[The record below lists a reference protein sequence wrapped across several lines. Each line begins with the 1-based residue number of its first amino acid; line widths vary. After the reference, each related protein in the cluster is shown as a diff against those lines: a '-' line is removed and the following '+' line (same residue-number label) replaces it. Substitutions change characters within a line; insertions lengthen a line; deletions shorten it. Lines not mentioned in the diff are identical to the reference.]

1 MKSPCAHT
9 FTSTAGRTFRISIFE
24 QPARTLVWF
33 EIDRTG
39 PFAPGEQEEMVGRLA
54 PLIRKYDGDG
64 KPLVMIDPRGKRRMT
79 AYDPGVAVVTEES
92 DPWRLVQ

>member
-1 MKSPCAHT
+1 
-9 FTSTAGRTFRISIFE
+9 
-24 QPARTLVWF
+24 
-33 EIDRTG
+33 
-39 PFAPGEQEEMVGRLA
+39 MVGWLA